1 MAVKYDLQSWY
12 RVPNQ
17 HGGGDYAR
25 SRFRVPNRQVAIII
39 QLHLSEGELL
49 GHPRVCQ
56 SSPTSLYRTVSRDLR
71 EMGGYL

>member
-1 MAVKYDLQSWY
+1 MYDLQSWY

-25 SRFRVPNRQVAIII
+25 SRFRVPNRQVAIIT

>member
-25 SRFRVPNRQVAIII
+25 SRFWVPNRQVAIIMR
-39 QLHLSEGELL
+39 LHLLVGELL

-56 SSPTSLYRTVSRDLR
+56 SSPFNLYRTVSRDLR

>member
-1 MAVKYDLQSWY
+1 MAVKCDFQSWC

-25 SRFRVPNRQVAIII
+25 SRCWVPNRQVAIII
-39 QLHLSEGELL
+39 QLHLSVGELL

-56 SSPTSLYRTVSRDLR
+56 SSPFNLYRTVSRDLR